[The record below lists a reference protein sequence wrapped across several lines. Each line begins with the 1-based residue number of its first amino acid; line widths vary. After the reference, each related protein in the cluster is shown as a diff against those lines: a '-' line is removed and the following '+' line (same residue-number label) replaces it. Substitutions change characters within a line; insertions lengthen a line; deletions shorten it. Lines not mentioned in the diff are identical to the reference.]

1 MFIDASVI
9 VAIINQE
16 PGWQELT
23 RRLSDIENACAVSP
37 LVRFEAM
44 LGIARA
50 VVHKRRGPNA
60 KLNPAILLEARKLVD
75 DLIAEIGAREI
86 TITDTIGNGAMDA
99 AAMYGKAIGHP
110 ADLNFGDWFAY
121 ACAKAH
127 GSGLLYKGD
136 DFAQTDLG

>member
-9 VAIINQE
+9 VAILNQE
-16 PGWQELT
+16 PGWQELAK
-23 RRLSDIENACAVSP
+23 RLAHVENACAVSP

-50 VVHKRRGPNA
+50 AVHKRSGPGT
-60 KLNPAILLEARKLVD
+60 KPDPMILQESRKLVD
-75 DLIAEIGAREI
+75 DLIAEIGATEI
-86 TITDTIGNGAMDA
+86 AITNTIGNGAMDA

-110 ADLNFGDWFAY
+110 ADLNFGDCFAY
-121 ACAKAH
+121 ACAKAY

-136 DFAQTDLG
+136 DFAQTDLA

>member
-23 RRLSDIENACAVSP
+23 RRLSEIENACAVSP

-44 LGIARA
+44 FGIARA

-60 KLNPAILLEARKLVD
+60 KPNPAILLEARKLVD

-99 AAMYGKAIGHP
+99 AAVYGKAIGHP
-110 ADLNFGDWFAY
+110 ADLNFGDCFVY
-121 ACAKAH
+121 ACAKAQ